1 MSNAN
6 TYFETVQKWRSGLR
20 SINVTYDERRGKLE
34 RFKGSS
40 GYEQDLK
47 KLEAERVAE
56 INALR
61 AEVSTSF
68 RDALAN
74 MRLKAGTSK
83 PFTAP
88 SQEQIAILQVLK
100 MLPQVSVEA
109 LNRAAVSMAG
119 NSLCLSVLDGIA
131 QEAKHNGVRYN
142 KELTEKELLDYIS
155 HLEKDAQ
162 AMLRLNRTNIQQEN
176 AAPQGDITLYRID
189 VDPKDLGDCLSRFG
203 NVQDVDGFCTAV
215 D

>member
-1 MSNAN
+1 MSNTGN
-6 TYFETVQKWRSGLR
+6 YFSTVQKWRAGLR
-20 SINVTYDERRGKLE
+20 SINSVYDNRRQKLD

-40 GYEQDLK
+40 GYSSDLK
-47 KLEAERVAE
+47 DLEAERVSE
-56 INALR
+56 IAALR

-68 RDALAN
+68 QGALAS
-74 MRLKAGTSK
+74 MRLKVGTTK
-83 PFTAP
+83 PFLAP
-88 SQEQIAILQVLK
+88 TQEQLAILQALK
-100 MLPQVSVEA
+100 MLPQVSVET
-109 LNRAAVSMAG
+109 LDRAAVSMAG

-142 KELTEKELLDYIS
+142 KELTEKKLLDYIS

-162 AMLRLNRTNIQQEN
+162 AMLRLNRTNIRQEN

-189 VDPKDLGDCLSRFG
+189 IDPEDLGDCLSRFG
-203 NVQDVDGFCTAV
+203 NVQDVDGFCAAV

>member
-1 MSNAN
+1 MSNTSN
-6 TYFETVQKWRSGLR
+6 YFSTVQKWRAGLR
-20 SINVTYDERRGKLE
+20 SINSVYDDRWQKLE

-40 GYEQDLK
+40 GYDSDLK
-47 KLEAERVAE
+47 DLESERVSE

-68 RDALAN
+68 QGALAN
-74 MRLKAGTSK
+74 MRLKAGTSR

-88 SQEQIAILQVLK
+88 TQEQLAILQALK

-131 QEAKHNGVRYN
+131 QEAGHNSVRYN
-142 KELTEKELLDYIS
+142 TEPSTKEINDCIES
-155 HLEKDAQ
+155 LEKDARG
-162 AMLRLNRTNIQQEN
+162 MLRLNRTDCRRDNC
-176 AAPQGDITLYRID
+176 APGGDITLFRID
-189 VDPKDLGDCLSRFG
+189 VDPENLGDCLSRFG
-203 NVQDVDGFCTAV
+203 NVKDADGFCAAV